1 MKSNMDM
8 YSSFF
13 LGVYKIKPISYIYQ
27 QFSNRI
33 NKFYRGISDGKIHGF
48 RNFTQFD
55 HLFQSLAAEN
65 IVTNRDVRE
74 KKKLELNTLHLIFN
88 LKH

>member
-1 MKSNMDM
+1 MKSNMDI

-27 QFSNRI
+27 KFSNRI

-55 HLFQSLAAEN
+55 HLYQSLAAEN
-65 IVTNRDVRE
+65 VTNRDVH